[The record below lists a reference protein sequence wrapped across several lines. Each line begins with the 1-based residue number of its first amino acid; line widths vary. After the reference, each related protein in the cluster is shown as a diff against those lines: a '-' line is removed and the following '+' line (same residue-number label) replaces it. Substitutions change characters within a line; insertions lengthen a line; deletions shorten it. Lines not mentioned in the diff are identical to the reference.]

1 MRYKLIAMCVLIAG
15 GAASLFLYEVRHP
28 PVWSIASAEARQR
41 QLNSTRRPD
50 DCGWW
55 MVTRYPDGE
64 GRVFYD
70 IDHCPVPAEMQAE
83 IWSKNQQID
92 RSQTMAEIDRN
103 IELLLE
109 DLAVIRI
116 HNRAREQTRGVDAA
130 VNRMYRRLVR

>member
-15 GAASLFLYEVRHP
+15 GAASLFVYEMRQA

-41 QLNSTRRPD
+41 QLNSMRPAD
-50 DCGWW
+50 DCGRW
-55 MVTRYPDGE
+55 MVMRYPDGE

-83 IWSKNQQID
+83 IRSKNRQID
-92 RSQTMAEIDRN
+92 RSQTMAEIDQN

-130 VNRMYRRLVR
+130 VNRMYRGLVR

>member
-1 MRYKLIAMCVLIAG
+1 MRHKLIAMCVLIPG
-15 GAASLFLYEVRHP
+15 GVASLFVYEVRRA

-41 QLNSTRRPD
+41 QLNSMRRPD
-50 DCGWW
+50 DCGRW

-83 IWSKNQQID
+83 IWGKNRQID
-92 RSQTMAEIDRN
+92 LSQTMAEIDQN

-116 HNRAREQTRGVDAA
+116 RNRAREQTGGVDAA
-130 VNRMYRRLVR
+130 VNRMYLGLVR